1 MTKMQLMQAAF
12 HHFGEQ
18 GYNGG
23 SLAQIADEVGIK
35 KQSIYTYFK
44 SKDAL
49 YLAIYEEAM
58 QFELTFI
65 QTFMEKMRDEPIEQA
80 LLPLLQQVAPR
91 FLQNVETKFFIRST
105 FLTPHHLQ
113 DAICKK
119 TYDYLDTIQALFAH
133 YFSTKMPREKS
144 DEAAVAYLAL
154 LDSLYV
160 EMLYGGSVRFKQR
173 LQAGWN
179 VFYRGISN

>member
-1 MTKMQLMQAAF
+1 MTKTQLMQAAF
-12 HHFGEQ
+12 HHFGEH

-49 YLAIYEEAM
+49 YLAIYEQAM
-58 QFELTFI
+58 LFELTFV
-65 QTFMEKMRDEPIEQA
+65 QTYMEKVRDEPIEQA
-80 LLPLLQQVAPR
+80 LLPLLQQVAHR
-91 FLQNVETKFFIRST
+91 FEHNVETKFFIRST

-113 DAICKK
+113 EALGKK
-119 TYDYLDTIQALFAH
+119 TYDYLDAIQALFTT
-133 YFSTKMPREKS
+133 YFCTKMPRENS

-160 EMLYGGSVRFKQR
+160 EMLYGGNVRFNQR